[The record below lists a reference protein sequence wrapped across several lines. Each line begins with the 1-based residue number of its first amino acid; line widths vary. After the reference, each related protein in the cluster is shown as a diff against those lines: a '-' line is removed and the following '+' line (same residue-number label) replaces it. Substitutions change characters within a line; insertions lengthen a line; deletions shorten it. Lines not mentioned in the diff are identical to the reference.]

1 MSVGGLIDRQSTR
14 SWVVMDASGQ
24 TLGRFATKI
33 AHILRGKDKPTFR
46 PNVDGG
52 DGVIVV
58 NAAQIRVTGRKLEQ
72 KFYFRHSGYPGGIR
86 QTRLDEL
93 LARRPDRV
101 IRHAVRGMMPKTVL
115 GRNALKRLRVYD
127 GPEHPHEAQRP
138 EMVEA

>member
-1 MSVGGLIDRQSTR
+1 MSVGRLTDRQSSR
-14 SWVVMDASGQ
+14 KWVVMDASGQ

-33 AHILRGKDKPTFR
+33 VHILRGKDKPTFR
-46 PNVDGG
+46 PNVDDGN
-52 DGVIVV
+52 GVIVV
-58 NAAQIRVTGRKLEQ
+58 NAAQISVTGRKLEQ

-93 LARRPDRV
+93 LAKRPDRV
-101 IRHAVRGMMPKTVL
+101 IRHAVRGMLPKTTL